1 MIKNA
6 GKLIIEESEWFDK
19 EIEKMTLLHQRVHI
33 PINKSARDYFAI
45 LKKLQEPCIER
56 KNALYDF
63 VNSFQDPLLKTI
75 ATRYMI
81 EGETSQTI
89 AADLFYSECYLR
101 VLYEKRIKIHIP
113 DCIKIEFE

>member
-1 MIKNA
+1 MKDA
-6 GKLIIEESEWFDK
+6 GKLIIKESEWFDK
-19 EIEKMTLLHQRVHI
+19 EIEKTILFHKKTGF
-33 PINKSARDYFAI
+33 PIDKYTQNYIAI

-81 EGETSQTI
+81 EGETFQTI